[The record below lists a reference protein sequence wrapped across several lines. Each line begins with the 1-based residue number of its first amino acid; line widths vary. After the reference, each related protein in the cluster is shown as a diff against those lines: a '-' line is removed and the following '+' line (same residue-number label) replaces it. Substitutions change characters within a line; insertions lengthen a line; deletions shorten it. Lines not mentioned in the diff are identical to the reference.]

1 MSPLTVKSAQS
12 AQLGNYKNTFKSKII
27 PYEPPEIIQTDLEL
41 ITDLFVLDIYSILPD
56 DRFPGYWFCC
66 TQVCCLF
73 DVAGTDASK
82 AARSI
87 RPEYKVLGKNR
98 YNHAKWFIN
107 ESAMFQLMAKSKD
120 PNIVELWRD
129 VLGSFLRN
137 EKAVMQVVPKA

>member
-1 MSPLTVKSAQS
+1 MSRLTVKSAQI
-12 AQLGNYKNTFKSKII
+12 GNYKNTLKSKII
-27 PYEPPEIIQTDLEL
+27 PYEPPEIIQTDLDL
-41 ITDLFVLDIYSILPD
+41 ITDLFTLDIYIILPE

-66 TQVCCLF
+66 TQVCCVF

-107 ESAMFQLMAKSKD
+107 ESAMFQLMSKSKE
-120 PNIVELWRD
+120 PCILETWQKI
-129 VLGSFLRN
+129 LGSFLRN
-137 EKAVMQVVPKA
+137 TEPVMQVRSM